1 MSEYLKTNKIKV
13 NGITYEIEDSRTK
26 NALEIETLRAKEAES
41 ILESKNEVSNKRIDS
56 LEQELN
62 NFDFSVDDKIET
74 AFSEVDEM
82 INAAISEIIGTAPE
96 SLNTLQDIANWINND
111 VSGAAAMA
119 DKIILLQDQVLALSS
134 GLKVSVSANPTSIYR
149 GVDSSV
155 SITVKLSDNSGNIIA
170 EKLKAEINGNVQ
182 EATNVSS
189 KVFTFSVNSSS
200 STVKVIAV
208 SEYNGLVLNAT
219 TNITTCYPTYVGAGK
234 TVNDV
239 FEVNAC
245 KKKLTTSRTTYTITT
260 TEDGQYFYL
269 IVPNSGTT
277 KPSSVKSFSMGGTP
291 FKLDENVSQTL
302 SGYTIYKSAYSYSK
316 GTELIIKVE

>member
-41 ILESKNEVSNKRIDS
+41 ILELKHDVSSRRIDS

-62 NFDFSVDDKIET
+62 NFDLNVDDKIET

-82 INAAISEIIGTAPE
+82 INAAISDVIGTAPE

-134 GLKVSVSANPTSIYR
+134 GLKVSVSVNPSLIYK

-155 SITVKLSDNSGNIIA
+155 SVTVKLSDNSGNIIA
-170 EKLKAEINGNVQ
+170 EKLKAEINGSIQ

-200 STVKVIAV
+200 TVKVNAI
-208 SEYNGLVLNAT
+208 SEYNGLVLNAST
-219 TNITTCYPTYVGAGK
+219 SITTCYPTYAGTGK

-245 KKKLTTSRTTYTITT
+245 KNKVTTSRTTYTFTT
-260 TEDGQYFYL
+260 TADGQYFYL

-277 KPSSVKSFSMGGTP
+277 KPSSVKSFSMGGSP
-291 FKLDENVSQTL
+291 FKMDENVSQTL
-302 SGYTIYKSAYSYSK
+302 SGYTIYKSANSYGK